1 MLRRSFQIIV
11 RGPDSMTAVRAHQ
24 PFGAGEA
31 SFPNLPDGK
40 YIVTVDTKADIA
52 VNVTPRRHEV
62 VCSGGTVARKIFEF
76 R

>member
-52 VNVTPRRHEV
+52 VNVTPAA
-62 VCSGGTVARKIFEF
+62 S
-76 R
+76 